1 MEKEDADARRL
12 AKVIDHPI
20 RARII
25 DLLGEKGSLGWKELS
40 TELGVKTGALYHH
53 LDTLEGL
60 VERDSSKKYSLTKS
74 GRIVYSRTS
83 ESHTIAAVQ
92 KAALE
97 MKREGSGR
105 RLVVSAFAPRSMLSY
120 LTSSGSSAAL
130 VATTTSMALA
140 VFSVWA
146 GVSPRLYFL
155 GPALGIIPTAGGFTV
170 SLAALIIL
178 GYASTK
184 LVFKSEVDI
193 ASLAAGA
200 SISFLPVFAAS
211 VLTMV
216 PQTATLLASSSIAYT
231 LLLVFFQTWSSTL
244 FGAGLS
250 VASGVRIERTLVVS
264 ILILYATM
272 IFMLLKGSLP

>member
-1 MEKEDADARRL
+1 MGEEDTDARRL

-20 RARII
+20 RSRII
-25 DLLGEKGSLGWKELS
+25 DLLGEKGPLGWKELS

-83 ESHTIAAVQ
+83 ESHTMAAVQ
-92 KAALE
+92 RAALD
-97 MKREGSGR
+97 MRREGASR
-105 RLVVSAFAPRSMLSY
+105 RFAVSVFVPRTLLSY
-120 LTSSGSSAAL
+120 LTSSTNSAAL
-130 VATTTSMALA
+130 VATTTSVALA
-140 VFSVWA
+140 VFSVWV
-146 GVSPRLYFL
+146 GISPRLYFL
-155 GPALGIIPTAGGFTV
+155 RLSQGIISTVGGLTA
-170 SLAALIIL
+170 SLVVLMIL
-178 GYASTK
+178 GYASTRFA
-184 LVFKSEVDI
+184 LKSEVDLT
-193 ASLAAGA
+193 SLAAGA

-211 VLTMV
+211 VLTV
-216 PQTATLLASSSIAYT
+216 IPQTAALLASSSIAYT

-272 IFMLLKGSLP
+272 IFMLVQGSLP

>member
-1 MEKEDADARRL
+1 MGEQDTDTRRL
-12 AKVIDHPI
+12 AKLIDHPI
-20 RARII
+20 RSRII
-25 DLLGEKGSLGWKELS
+25 DLLGEKGPLGWKELS

-105 RLVVSAFAPRSMLSY
+105 RLAVSVFAPRSMLSY
-120 LTSSGSSAAL
+120 LTSSSSSAAL
-130 VATTTSMALA
+130 VATTTSVALA

-146 GVSPRLYFL
+146 GISPRLYFL
-155 GPALGIIPTAGGFTV
+155 GPGLGIIPTAGGFTV
-170 SLAALIIL
+170 SLVAFITL

-184 LVFKSEVDI
+184 FAFKSEVDI

-211 VLTMV
+211 VLTMI
-216 PQTATLLASSSIAYT
+216 PQTAALLASSSIVYT